1 MARKAKVRGPVPKT
15 PAPVYSD
22 DDLKEA
28 MLYDLFTNSNFR
40 VRFKN
45 DLHTCMRCWEILR
58 TDKEFYKQY
67 CDVISMKLNG
77 MEEDLITG
85 KDLEHIPLKVDALGN
100 QDIASGY
107 LKLAEIKTNR
117 LKWIL
122 EKRNEKY
129 SAKHNDTAVV
139 EGAKVL
145 VMIPKREDDV
155 EVADVEVTE

>member
-1 MARKAKVRGPVPKT
+1 MARKAKVRGPVPTT

-45 DLHTCMRCWEILR
+45 DLRTCMRCWDILR
-58 TDKEFYKQY
+58 LDKEFYKQY
-67 CDVISMKLNG
+67 CEVITMKLSG

-85 KDLEHIPLKVDALGN
+85 KDLEQIPIKVDALGN

-129 SAKHNDTAVV
+129 SAKHADTSVV

-145 VMIPKREDDV
+145 VMIPKREDDTSV
-155 EVADVEVTE
+155 SDPEAAE